1 MDNQVYMTLLCT
13 DDYTNGVVY
22 LKHNL
27 ERVKAKY
34 PLKCIVDETISQEAL
49 DVLEKNG
56 IEYIHKPIIPIPE
69 VIKKRNAERN
79 MGIWNTIFQK
89 LWIFD
94 MTEYSKIVYLDSDIM
109 VMQNIDELFDKPHMS
124 CVRDSAKILK
134 IPEWEGF
141 TEINAGVMVIVP
153 DKLVFKEMMKNI
165 DKHASL
171 PKNGTIRDIYSD
183 QSIIDEYYFGWIHQP
198 HLHLPIYYNAFIAY
212 LDRYK
217 DFDESE
223 LKILH
228 FAGGANL
235 KFFLPNY
242 NPKFLENLSDS
253 MYKYAISYMA
263 NMNTIKDKLIPTK
276 LSIIVPHYME
286 SREVIKPLFDSL
298 NNQKGIDFREFEV
311 IFCDDGGDYI
321 TDQFLNQ
328 YENLKIKRVRS
339 HINTGVAMN
348 RQRGLDASKG
358 KYVMFIDCD
367 DCLFSYIT
375 LNRVF
380 QVLKDYPDYEIYKGR
395 YLSERIIEGTGQT
408 EYAPCEDITH
418 FHGKIYNK
426 SFFEKWGIRF
436 SDLCKV
442 NEDTYFNGICFALQP
457 KTVNINEPLVIWTY
471 NKDSLSR
478 RNQQEITFT
487 GHIDYIVAREITLDF
502 LFTRIPQ
509 NHWYSLLTQFIAIF
523 YFDAQGRNWNG
534 CFIRNPELIDMI
546 DERLYHFYKKY
557 EHYILKIKQE
567 DFISNYNKI
576 RVNNY
581 KSPDYIER
589 ELYYDYW
596 DRIIEK
602 HNRREAENDK

>member
-1 MDNQVYMTLLCT
+1 
-13 DDYTNGVVY
+13 
-22 LKHNL
+22 
-27 ERVKAKY
+27 
-34 PLKCIVDETISQEAL
+34 
-49 DVLEKNG
+49 
-56 IEYIHKPIIPIPE
+56 
-69 VIKKRNAERN
+69 
-79 MGIWNTIFQK
+79 
-89 LWIFD
+89 
-94 MTEYSKIVYLDSDIM
+94 
-109 VMQNIDELFDKPHMS
+109 MQNIDELFDKPHMS

-153 DKLVFKEMMKNI
+153 DKLVFSQMMKMI
-165 DKHASL
+165 DKHALL
-171 PKNGTIRDIYSD
+171 PLNNTIRDIYSD
-183 QSIIDEYYFGWIHQP
+183 QSVIDEYYHSWINLP

-253 MYKYAISYMA
+253 MYKYAIAYMT
-263 NMNTIKDKLIPTK
+263 NMQTIKEKLIPTK

-502 LFTRIPQ
+502 LLDKIPN
-509 NHWYSLLTQFIAIF
+509 NHWMSLLAQFIAIF
-523 YFDAQGRNWNG
+523 YFDSQGRNWNN
-534 CFIRNPELIDMI
+534 CFISRPELIDEI
-546 DERLYHFYKKY
+546 DEHLYQFYKKY
-557 EHYILKIKQE
+557 EQFIVKIKQE
-567 DFISNYNKI
+567 EFIANYNKV

-581 KSPDYIER
+581 TSPDYIER

>member
-34 PLKCIVDETISQEAL
+34 PLKCIVDETISKEAL
-49 DVLEKNG
+49 EVLEKNG
-56 IEYIHKPIIPIPE
+56 IEWIMKDIIPIPE
-69 VIKKRNAERN
+69 VIKERN
-79 MGIWNTIFQK
+79 KKKGVGIWNTIFQK

-109 VMQNIDELFDKPHMS
+109 VLKNIDELFDKPHMS

-153 DKLVFKEMMKNI
+153 DKLVFSQMMKMI
-165 DKHASL
+165 DKHALL
-171 PKNGTIRDIYSD
+171 PLNNTIRDIYSD
-183 QSIIDEYYFGWIHQP
+183 QSVIDEYYNSWIYLP

-253 MYKYAISYMA
+253 MYKFAIAYMT
-263 NMNTIKDKLIPTK
+263 NMQTIKEKLIPTK

-286 SREVIKPLFDSL
+286 SREVIRPLFDSL

-509 NHWYSLLTQFIAIF
+509 NHWYSLLTQFIVIF

>member
-109 VMQNIDELFDKPHMS
+109 VLKNIDELFDKPHMS

-141 TEINAGVMVIVP
+141 TEINSGVMVIVP
-153 DKLVFKEMMKNI
+153 DKLVFKEMMKQI

-171 PKNGTIRDIYSD
+171 PKNGTIRDICCD
-183 QSIIDEYYFGWIHQP
+183 QSVIDEYYHSWINLP

-276 LSIIVPHYME
+276 LSVIIPHYME
-286 SREVIKPLFDSL
+286 TREIIKPLFDSL
-298 NNQKGIDFREFEV
+298 NNQKGIDFREIEV

-328 YENLKIKRVRS
+328 FDNLKIKRVRS

-348 RQRGLDASKG
+348 RQRGIDVAKG
-358 KYVMFIDCD
+358 KYLMFIDCD
-367 DCLFSYIT
+367 DCLFSCVT

-380 QVLKDYPDYEIYKGR
+380 QVFRDYPDYDIYKGMF
-395 YLSERIIEGTGQT
+395 YSEKIVQGTGQHVY
-408 EYAPCEDITH
+408 ESCNDITH

-426 SFFEKWGIRF
+426 SFLDKWGIRF
-436 SDLCKV
+436 NPLCKV
-442 NEDTYFNGICFALQP
+442 NEDTYFNGICFALEP
-457 KTVNINEPLVIWTY
+457 KTVTINEPLVVWTY

-478 RNQQEITFT
+478 RNSQEITFT
-487 GHIDYIVAREITLDF
+487 GHTDYIRARHITLDF
-502 LFTRIPQ
+502 LLDKIPN
-509 NHWYSLLTQFIAIF
+509 NHWMALLAQFVAIF
-523 YFDAQGRNWNG
+523 YFDSQGRNWNN
-534 CFIRNPELIDMI
+534 CFISRPELIDEI
-546 DERLYHFYKKY
+546 DEHLYQFYKKY
-557 EHYILKIKQE
+557 EQFIVKIKQE
-567 DFISNYNKI
+567 EFIANYNKV

-581 KSPDYIER
+581 TSPDYIER
-589 ELYYDYW
+589 ELYYDFW
-596 DRIIEK
+596 ERIIKK
-602 HNRREAENDK
+602 HEVMKND